1 MEQGIIRLIARL
13 ANGVYYRHKLRL
25 YVCKEG
31 VKHFNAKT
39 LRELLQ
45 QRVVCV
51 LTGVHMRHKGLL
63 RGYYPFKIGLKKRII
78 VGLLSLAPFHA
89 RFAYQPRIRRVFLHG
104 HVFKLLE
111 LLELLLYL
119 PAGNPVKAVLLGVQ
133 LVEQAAYL
141 VVHLQLI
148 AFLAQHRHGLRHVR
162 RAVLG
167 HCGFAVVAE
176 HAHRMVQRVALCQY
190 GLVLLHGVL
199 HSYISLFIILHSLSC
214 PQWHMLRC
222 AQCRTGRLSA
232 SPRP

>member
-1 MEQGIIRLIARL
+1 MQQGIIRLIARL

-25 YVCKEG
+25 YVRKERIE
-31 VKHFNAKT
+31 HFHAKP
-39 LRELLQ
+39 LGKFFK

-51 LTGVHMRHKGLL
+51 LIGVHVRHKRLL
-63 RGYYPFKIGLKKRII
+63 RGDYPFKIGLKKLII
-78 VGLLSLAPFHA
+78 VGLLSLAPFNA
-89 RFAYQPRIRRVFLHG
+89 CFAYQPRIRRVFLNR

-111 LLELLLYL
+111 LLELLLNLSPCYL
-119 PAGNPVKAVLLGVQ
+119 VQAFAVGVQ
-133 LVEQAAYL
+133 LFKQGAYL

-148 AFLAQHRHGLRHVR
+148 AFLAQYRHRLRHVR

-167 HCGFAVVAE
+167 HCRFAVVAE
-176 HAHRMVQRVALCQY
+176 HAHRVAECVALCQY

-199 HSYISLFIILHSLSC
+199 HGYISLFIILHSLSC
-214 PQWHMLRC
+214 PQWRMLRC

>member
-63 RGYYPFKIGLKKRII
+63 RGDYLFKIGLKKRII
-78 VGLLSLAPFHA
+78 VGLLSLAPFNA
-89 RFAYQPRIRRVFLHG
+89 CFAYQPRIRRVFLDR

-111 LLELLLYL
+111 LLELLLDLSPCYL
-119 PAGNPVKAVLLGVQ
+119 VQAFAVGVQ
-133 LVEQAAYL
+133 LVEQAAHL
-141 VVHLQLI
+141 FIHLQFV
-148 AFLAQHRHGLRHVR
+148 AFLAQYCHRLRHVR

-176 HAHRMVQRVALCQY
+176 HAHRVAECVALCQY

-199 HSYISLFIILHSLSC
+199 HGYISLFIILRSLSC

-222 AQCRTGRLSA
+222 VQCRTGRLSA